1 MRSMIER
8 CYIMNHI
15 INKAAYKPIMFSKMV
30 ECLKN
35 RINIK
40 F

>member
-1 MRSMIER
+1 MRSIIEH

-15 INKAAYKPIMFSKMV
+15 INKAVYKPIMFSEMAD
-30 ECLKN
+30 CLKN